1 MSKTDTLNPG
11 PTMRQNTGHMNIG
24 LHAINGEASPA
35 YHINFTPL
43 GYNVDFDKLEAP
55 LIPA

>member
-1 MSKTDTLNPG
+1 
-11 PTMRQNTGHMNIG
+11 MRQNTGHMNIG